1 MTKLQECLYQ
11 YIDEERCA
19 SLTENE
25 AYRLVR
31 RQRDIAEER
40 LTAALSDEQ
49 QRLFN
54 QYMDQENYIVDM
66 QLRHVFQE
74 TLLVVHDILNLSL

>member
-1 MTKLQECLYQ
+1 MTKLQQYLYH
-11 YIDEERCA
+11 YIVEDRCA

-31 RQRDIAEER
+31 RQRNEAEDQ

-49 QRLFN
+49 QRLFY

-74 TLLVVHDILNLSL
+74 TLLIVHDILKFPL

>member
-1 MTKLQECLYQ
+1 MTKLQQCLYQ
-11 YIDEERCA
+11 YIDEERCT

-31 RQRDIAEER
+31 RQRDKAEER

-54 QYMDQENYIVDM
+54 QYYK
-66 QLRHVFQE
+66 
-74 TLLVVHDILNLSL
+74 

>member
-1 MTKLQECLYQ
+1 MTKLQQCLYQ
-11 YIDEERCA
+11 NIVEERCA

-31 RQRDIAEER
+31 RQRNEAEAR
-40 LTAALSDEQ
+40 LTASLSDEQ

-54 QYMDQENYIVDM
+54 QYADQENYIIDM

-74 TLLVVHDILNLSL
+74 TLLIVHDILNLSL